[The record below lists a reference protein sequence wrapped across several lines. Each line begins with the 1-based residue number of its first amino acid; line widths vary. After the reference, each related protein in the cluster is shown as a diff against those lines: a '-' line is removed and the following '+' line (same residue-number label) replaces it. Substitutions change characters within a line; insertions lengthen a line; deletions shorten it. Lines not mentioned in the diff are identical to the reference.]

1 MMRIVISLSALG
13 LALIVGLPGGA
24 QEKKK
29 EKDPHEGRKGTVIGT
44 LVAKDKNWIEVKA
57 DGEEKG
63 RKYVPQ
69 WVGGM
74 PAQGGG
80 PDKKMLEIFSKL
92 KIGSRIEVE
101 WLFEERLRAM
111 GVKVIKASADD
122 KEEKKVSKT
131 VGTLESREENRW
143 LVVKADG
150 EEKARKYYYHAK
162 LPEKLLAALRQ
173 APIGSRISIEWVS
186 TSHGPII
193 ESIEVIG
200 KTRKEP

>member
-1 MMRIVISLSALG
+1 
-13 LALIVGLPGGA
+13 
-24 QEKKK
+24 
-29 EKDPHEGRKGTVIGT
+29 
-44 LVAKDKNWIEVKA
+44 
-57 DGEEKG
+57 
-63 RKYVPQ
+63 
-69 WVGGM
+69 
-74 PAQGGG
+74 
-80 PDKKMLEIFSKL
+80 KKMLEIFSKL
-92 KIGSRIEVE
+92 RVGSRIEVE

-111 GVKVIKASADD
+111 GVKVIKAPADD

-162 LPEKLLAALRQ
+162 RPEKLLASIRQ
-173 APIGSRISIEWVS
+173 APIGSRVSIEWVS

-200 KTRKEP
+200 KARKEP